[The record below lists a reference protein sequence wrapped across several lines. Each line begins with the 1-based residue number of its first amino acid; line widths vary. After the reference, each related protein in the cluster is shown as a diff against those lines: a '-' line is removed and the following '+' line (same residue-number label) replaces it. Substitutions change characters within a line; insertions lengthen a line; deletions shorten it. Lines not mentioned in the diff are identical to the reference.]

1 MRHWDKRYINK
12 IKRIKFIQNEKW
24 GRKLSLF
31 AGNTIIYVQNLNLE
45 KAPRTKKSVWQS
57 CIIQGQHTK
66 VNVFLQ

>member
-31 AGNTIIYVQNLNLE
+31 AGNTIILGENLNLE

-57 CIIQGQHTK
+57 RIIQGQYTK